1 MGKGVPAPAHLQEQ
15 ARVAPHLPQTWGAAV
30 IPEGSDSCWF
40 HRVSRWRGSAPPG
53 LLCAGATLS
62 SRAVSSRQGPRP
74 AEEHTQHDD
83 NDGKGAL
90 GRDRSRED
98 TSQACAHTI
107 GAPEAWLLPGFQSA
121 GLTELRVSA
130 HAPASPRCPLA
141 PPHRG
146 PPDHPE
152 PPRPSL
158 TALTT
163 QGSQAQLFVPL
174 CPPLTLELEQ
184 CWHAESVWWCLLR
197 GGGRSSGASG
207 SEAGRETGMGMWMDA
222 SSGWTSG
229 E

>member
-1 MGKGVPAPAHLQEQ
+1 MTPVGSAERAGGG
-15 ARVAPHLPQTWGAAV
+15 APHLLIFCVLGPPFPPELSAA
-30 IPEGSDSCWF
+30 GRD
-40 HRVSRWRGSAPPG
+40 PG
-53 LLCAGATLS
+53 QQRNT
-62 SRAVSSRQGPRP
+62 RNMM
-74 AEEHTQHDD
+74 TMT
-83 NDGKGAL
+83 GKGHL
-90 GRDRSRED
+90 GVTGAGR
-98 TSQACAHTI
+98 TPSQACAHTV

-163 QGSQAQLFVPL
+163 QGSQAQLFLPL